1 MKHLDV
7 ESVHAFVLVADLN
20 SFTRA
25 AEGLGLA
32 QSAVSLK
39 IKRLEAQLGR
49 RLFDRHPRL
58 VRLSAEGAKFLA
70 AARAF
75 LAAHETALSGFD
87 VDEHRLAIGISDH
100 VAGPFLPD
108 ILARFGRYDPRLTL
122 SVHVHTSRELV
133 AAYDNGGYDAV
144 IVRREGEARDGE
156 TLGFDALDWFA
167 APDFDYQPGT
177 PLRLANL
184 EAPCGMR
191 SAAMTALDQKLIPWR
206 EVFIGGGVS
215 AVSAAVTSG
224 FAVAAL
230 ARRVAPIGAISVSE
244 RFGLPP
250 LPRSETVLYEAAR
263 DARSRRAIATLAAL
277 FRHGEWPRER

>member
-58 VRLSAEGAKFLA
+58 VRLSAEGAKFLT

-108 ILARFGRYDPRLTL
+108 ILARFGRYDPTLTL
-122 SVHVHTSRELV
+122 SVRVHTSRELV

-184 EAPCGMR
+184 EAPCGVR
-191 SAAMTALDQKLIPWR
+191 SAAMVALDQKLITWR
-206 EVFIGGGVS
+206 EVFVGGGVS
-215 AVSAAVTSG
+215 AVSSAVMSG

-230 ARRVAPIGAISVSE
+230 ARRVAPTGAISVSE

-263 DARSRRAIATLAAL
+263 DQRSRRAIATLAAM
-277 FRHGEWPRER
+277 FRHGDRARKA